1 MQGKRP
7 ERTAEVV
14 KSIRDTA
21 ALLGKESYKNTQ
33 WTAKEVQTCL
43 FGYAERVEKAVEL
56 DIAKAVLD
64 GLTKAVMAVE
74 SVRDE
79 HWDEVHRISM
89 ERIAEG
95 EKP

>member
-21 ALLGKESYKNTQ
+21 ALLGKENYTHSQ
-33 WTAKEVQTCL
+33 WTAKEIQNCL
-43 FGYAERVEKAVEL
+43 FGYAERIEKAVEL

-64 GLTKAVMAVE
+64 GLTKAVVAVE
-74 SVRDE
+74 SVRGE
-79 HWDEVHRISM
+79 QWDEVHRISL

-95 EKP
+95 AS